1 MKVVRAEDVP
11 FEKHKARAREGGFE
25 FRRLLEGPT
34 GEPDN
39 FVFRMTRLSADYT
52 SPRHKHN
59 FEQFRLVLEGNADF
73 ARDGM
78 LKPGMIG
85 YFPEGTSYGPQSS
98 DAECLILALQF
109 GGASGQG
116 YVSPDQYSEAAVAL
130 KNIGEFK
137 DGVFTIIGPDG
148 QKKNTDGFQAVWEQV
163 NQRKME
169 YPKPR
174 YNVPIFMDPENFAWR
189 PSPDQQGVAHKH
201 IATIKEFG
209 SGIALV
215 RLDAGVEFELGPHSI
230 YFVLSGS
237 GSAGGE
243 KWLRYTSMH
252 IAKNE
257 RPTIKADEQS
267 VIYHICLP
275 DLASFKSQHKS
286 APVAM
291 AS

>member
-1 MKVVRAEDVP
+1 MKVIRAEDVP

-25 FRRLLEGPT
+25 FRRILEGAS

-59 FEQFRLVLEGNADF
+59 FEQFRLVLEGTADF
-73 ARDGM
+73 ARDGK
-78 LKPGMIG
+78 LKSGMIG
-85 YFPEGTSYGPQSS
+85 YFPEGTPYGPQSS

-116 YVSPDQYSEAAVAL
+116 YVSPDQYSEAAVEL
-130 KNIGEFK
+130 KKIGEFK
-137 DGVFTIIGPDG
+137 DGVFTITGPDG

-163 NQRKME
+163 NQRRME

-174 YNVPIFMDPENFAWR
+174 YNTPIFMEPDNFAWR
-189 PSPDQQGVAHKH
+189 TSEGQQGVAKKH
-201 IATIKEFG
+201 MGTFTECG
-209 SGIALV
+209 TGVDLH
-215 RLDAGVEFELGPHSI
+215 RLAAGVELELEPHSI

-237 GSAGGE
+237 GKAGQE
-243 KWLRYTSMH
+243 KWLRYTTLH
-252 IAKNE
+252 VGKNQ
-257 RPTIKADEQS
+257 RPKIRAEEDAE
-267 VIYHICLP
+267 IYHIRLP
-275 DLASFKSQHKS
+275 DLSAYKAQEKT

>member
-1 MKVVRAEDVP
+1 MKVIRAEDVP

-25 FRRLLEGPT
+25 FRRILEGTT

-52 SPRHKHN
+52 SPRHRHN

-73 ARDGM
+73 ARDGQ

-116 YVSPDQYSEAAVAL
+116 YVSPDQYSEAAVEL
-130 KNIGEFK
+130 KKIGEFK
-137 DGVFTIIGPDG
+137 DGVFTIVGPDG

-163 NQRKME
+163 NQRRME

-174 YNVPIFMDPENFAWR
+174 YNTPVFMDPDNFAWR
-189 PSPDQQGVAHKH
+189 SSKDQQGVAKKH
-201 IATIKEFG
+201 MGTFTECG
-209 SGIALV
+209 TGVDLH
-215 RLDAGVEFELGPHSI
+215 RLAAGVELELEPHSI

-237 GSAGGE
+237 GKAGQD
-243 KWLRYTSMH
+243 KWLRYTTLH
-252 IAKNE
+252 VDKNE
-257 RPTIKADEQS
+257 RPKIKADEEA
-267 VIYHICLP
+267 VIYHIRLP
-275 DLASFKSQHKS
+275 DLSAYKAQDKS

>member
-1 MKVVRAEDVP
+1 MKVIRAEDVP
-11 FEKHKARAREGGFE
+11 FEQHKARAREGGFS

-73 ARDGM
+73 ARDGV
-78 LKPGMIG
+78 LKQGTIG

-130 KNIGEFK
+130 KKIGEFK

-174 YNVPIFMDPENFAWR
+174 YNVPIFMDPDNFAWR
-189 PSPDQQGVAHKH
+189 PSAEQPGVAHKH
-201 IATIKEFG
+201 MGTFTEFG
-209 SGIALV
+209 SGIDLI
-215 RLDAGVEFELGPHSI
+215 RLDAGVEIELEPHSI

-237 GSAGGE
+237 GKAGAE
-243 KWLRYTSMH
+243 PWLRYTTMH
-252 IAKNE
+252 TDKTE
-257 RPTIKADEQS
+257 QPKIKASEQS
-267 VIYHICLP
+267 VIYHIRLP
-275 DLASFKSQHKS
+275 DLAVFKAKDKT